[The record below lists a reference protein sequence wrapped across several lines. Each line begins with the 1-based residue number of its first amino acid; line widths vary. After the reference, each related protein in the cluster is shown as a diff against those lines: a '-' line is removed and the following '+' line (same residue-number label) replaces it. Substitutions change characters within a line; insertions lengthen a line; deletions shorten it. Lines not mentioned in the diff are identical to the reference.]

1 MKNEANRLLG
11 TLMHTRQTYFKI
23 LLSNSKIFYF
33 VSILSYAFFIH
44 AYFKF
49 SPTVFEK
56 YQKSLIFSINQAV
69 LFSFVYVLN

>member
-11 TLMHTRQTYFKI
+11 TLMMHTRQTYFKI
-23 LLSNSKIFYF
+23 RYPTYKQLHFYF

-49 SPTVFEK
+49 SPHPN
-56 YQKSLIFSINQAV
+56 YARCLKSIKKV
-69 LFSFVYVLN
+69 SFFP